1 MATKSNLE
9 YPSLFDFRPVE
20 VSKKNP
26 LPIEPV
32 VRELSKEQLKEVRT
46 LKRLAYFTTMLFV
59 ADMFDGFM
67 DDFGF
72 DSLEKLNES
81 NFFKA
86 ELYELKEIYP
96 DCMDLI
102 NMKKAMSGY

>member
-1 MATKSNLE
+1 MGGGKGAG
-9 YPSLFDFRPVE
+9 
-20 VSKKNP
+20 
-26 LPIEPV
+26 
-32 VRELSKEQLKEVRT
+32 VRELSKEQLKVVRYYR
-46 LKRLAYFTTMLFV
+46 RLAYFTTMLFI

-72 DSLEKLNES
+72 AGLEKLNES

-96 DCMDLI
+96 NCMDSI
-102 NMKKAMSGY
+102 NLKKAMTGF